1 MICGKKDKAEVF
13 HSEKIISSWNILC
26 PCGLTD
32 KAQASGAWNGSSILP
47 RDMSLSSENRPRSTD
62 HGPQSKNKLKI
73 VKFKTGKNN
82 DNSLE
87 VQAGLNLTGLVTCNL

>member
-1 MICGKKDKAEVF
+1 
-13 HSEKIISSWNILC
+13 
-26 PCGLTD
+26 
-32 KAQASGAWNGSSILP
+32 
-47 RDMSLSSENRPRSTD
+47 MSLSSENRPRSTD